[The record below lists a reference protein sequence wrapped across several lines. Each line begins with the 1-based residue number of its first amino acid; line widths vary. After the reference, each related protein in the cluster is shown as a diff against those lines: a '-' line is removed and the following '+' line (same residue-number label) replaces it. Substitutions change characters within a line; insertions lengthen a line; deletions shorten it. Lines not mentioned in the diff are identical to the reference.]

1 MKFIEAYIPPD
12 ALDEVRTL
20 LRARGIEDLVA
31 SEMALETGEHE
42 RRYRESATANLIPQL
57 KLELAVPDDQ
67 ASSTAHDI
75 FKAVRTRRAKRRV
88 QILISPLED
97 VVRIE
102 TGQHGS
108 AAL

>member
-42 RRYRESATANLIPQL
+42 RLYWESATANFIPQL
-57 KLELAVPDDQ
+57 KLELAVSDDQ

-75 FKAVRTRRAKRRV
+75 FNAVRTRRAKRRV
-88 QILISPLED
+88 QILISSLED